1 MAKKKQEL
9 TVEEKLAEALV
20 REEDWPYVVP
30 GNWVWVRLGSVA
42 EFERG
47 ITFPASAKNSMPG
60 ADLLPC
66 IRTANIQESLELE
79 DLLYVNR
86 SYVRGNSNKY
96 VLQNDIIMSTAN
108 SRELVGKVSFVSEVL
123 EEMTFGGFVLTIRAK
138 HMLSRFLYFY
148 LRFQFISGKFLSES
162 TQTTNIANI
171 KVGTLNEYTF
181 PLPPLAEQQRI
192 VDRIESLFD
201 KLDQAKDLIQAALD
215 SFEIRK
221 AAILHQAFTGQL
233 TKKWREAHGV
243 GMESWEDVNL
253 GDVVNGFKYGTSE
266 KSDYTYKGIPVL
278 RIPNILNDGLID
290 STDLKYLAENSQI
303 DKYSL
308 QEGDVLIIRSN
319 GSRDLVGKSAMVYES
334 EIGYAYASY
343 LIRMRP
349 TKIIPRY
356 LVTLMN
362 SSIIRDQMFK
372 KAKSSAGI
380 NNINT
385 KELASLKF
393 KLPSRTEQQE
403 IVRILDDLFAKEQN
417 AKDLCDLI
425 DQIEAMKKTILGQA
439 FRGELGTNVVWEAS
453 EVELLKESILS
464 K

>member
-9 TVEEKLAEALV
+9 TSEELLAEALV
-20 REEDWPYVVP
+20 REEDWPYEVP
-30 GNWVWVRLGSVA
+30 GNWVWVKFGCLAKDMADGPFGSNLKREHYTEKSEVRIIQLSNLGEDGWRNENTKYTTYEHAKTISRSMVKA
-42 EFERG
+42 GEIVIAKMMPAGRAIKVPDLEDAYVLSSDAVKFIPKPMLNIDYLLYGINSTDFRTQISSDTQG
-47 ITFPASAKNSMPG
+47 ITRA
-60 ADLLPC
+60 
-66 IRTANIQESLELE
+66 RTSIGKLK
-79 DLLYVNR
+79 
-86 SYVRGNSNKY
+86 SY
-96 VLQNDIIMSTAN
+96 A
-108 SRELVGKVSFVSEVL
+108 
-123 EEMTFGGFVLTIRAK
+123 
-138 HMLSRFLYFY
+138 
-148 LRFQFISGKFLSES
+148 
-162 TQTTNIANI
+162 
-171 KVGTLNEYTF
+171 F

-192 VDRIESLFD
+192 VDRIESLFN
-201 KLDQAKDLIQAALD
+201 KLDQAKDLIQEALD
-215 SFEIRK
+215 SFETRK
-221 AAILHQAFTGQL
+221 AAILHQAFTGEL

-243 GMESWEDVNL
+243 GLESWEEVNL

-266 KSDYTYKGIPVL
+266 KSDYSYKGIPVL

-290 STDLKYLAENSQI
+290 STVLKYLAENSKI

-319 GSRDLVGKSAMVYES
+319 GSRDLVGKSAMVSES
-334 EIGYAYASY
+334 ETGYAYASY

-393 KLPSRTEQQE
+393 KLPSHIEQQE

-417 AKDLCDLI
+417 AKDLCVLI
-425 DQIEAMKKTILGQA
+425 DQIEVMKKTILGKA
-439 FRGELGTNVVWEAS
+439 FRGELGTNEAGEES
-453 EVELLKESILS
+453 AMELLKKVLS
-464 K
+464 KE